1 MRVCACFYLFYPEAS
16 SRRRQRATSVADFAG
31 VFGGKKKL
39 LKRWKKVKE
48 WIKIALKKKNQWG
61 YSPRHLKSELEKKQT
76 VFPSSPVQTF
86 LIGCRGWRCLCL
98 PAPPPKP
105 NPIDLGMTPHTP
117 TNTHTHRPPPTNSS
131 EPSDCFRVGFVEALA
146 RRRPFCEVPATDWCV
161 YVCVC
166 VCLLFCSTASWKWSS
181 ATDYISCCQA
191 RRNRTRSFR
200 GQ

>member
-1 MRVCACFYLFYPEAS
+1 MLSTMWILHLIHESLCLFLFIL
-16 SRRRQRATSVADFAG
+16 SRGVVPQKAKGHKCRRLCRRFR
-31 VFGGKKKL
+31 GKKKTFE
-39 LKRWKKVKE
+39 KMKKGERMNKNS
-48 WIKIALKKKNQWG
+48 IKKKNQWG

-166 VCLLFCSTASWKWSS
+166 VCVSFFVVQRHESG
-181 ATDYISCCQA
+181 QA
-191 RRNRTRSFR
+191 RLIT
-200 GQ
+200 